1 MKKLLLMSVIT
12 LMLGATSAY
21 AKCEG
26 GVEFQGA
33 INGHTYC
40 RSSTGMT
47 WWAAFA
53 WCEFQGRELATME
66 QMCPNWGG
74 GATVNDVCPNMKE
87 VGKDI
92 WGWSANPNGS
102 SYAFLVNLFWGGFSY
117 YHYRDNY
124 GCYAVCF

>member
-40 RSSTGMT
+40 RSSTIMT

-66 QMCPNWGG
+66 QLCPNWGNG
-74 GATVNDVCPNMKE
+74 GVCPNMK
-87 VGKDI
+87 VYTNGP
-92 WGWSANPNGS
+92 WAWSANPNGS
-102 SYAFLVNLFWGGFSY
+102 SNAYSIYLSSGYIVNVNRND
-117 YHYRDNY
+117 HYTY
-124 GCYAVCF
+124 CALCF